1 MMIRIRFRLSLA
13 ARLGGLLLAACTAAA
28 WGAQPLVT
36 GVDATFAPHAMP
48 KLGGGLQGF
57 NIDLGEALAKQL
69 GTTVRIEG
77 TEYSAL
83 IPGLNAR
90 KYDFVLAPTTA
101 TPERAKS
108 LLFSEGYLNTDY
120 TFLIARAKPDITSL
134 QDLKGKTIAVN
145 KGSAYES
152 WAHDN
157 AEKYGFKYDVY
168 ASNADAVQ
176 AVQSGRADA
185 NLAGNTVSAWAAR
198 QNPAVKTSYT
208 LQTGL
213 VWALAFRKD
222 DKAGRDRISTAL
234 KCLKQNGTVSLAGA
248 EVVRLH
254 AGAQIGRRDRGRWP
268 RRGGPGRLRS
278 RARKTPVVRGKA
290 PPKRCTP
297 SKGRP
302 RPGYA
307 RFMRGGW

>member
-1 MMIRIRFRLSLA
+1 MSRPPLPHRSLRSRRLVLSAGLA
-13 ARLGGLLLAACTAAA
+13 ATLVAMACAGTAGA
-28 WGAQPLVT
+28 AQPLVT

-69 GTTVRIEG
+69 GTTIKIEG
-77 TEYSAL
+77 TEYAAL

-120 TFLIARAKPDITSL
+120 TFLIAKNKPDITGL
-134 QDLKGKTIAVN
+134 QDLKGKTLAVN
-145 KGSAYES
+145 KGSAYEN
-152 WAHDN
+152 WARDN
-157 AEKYGFKYDVY
+157 AAQYGFKYDVY

-185 NLAGNTVSAWAAR
+185 NLAGNTVSAWAAK

-208 LQTGL
+208 LRTGL
-213 VWALAFRKD
+213 VWALAFRLD
-222 DKAGRDRISTAL
+222 DKAGRDRVSTAL
-234 KCLKQNGTVSLAGA
+234 KCLKQNGTVSALAQKWFGFTPAPGSAAATVGA
-248 EVVRLH
+248 GQGVPELDGYD
-254 AGAQIGRRDRGRWP
+254 A
-268 RRGGPGRLRS
+268 
-278 RARKTPVVRGKA
+278 TPVKLQ
-290 PPKRCTP
+290 C
-297 SKGRP
+297 
-302 RPGYA
+302 
-307 RFMRGGW
+307 